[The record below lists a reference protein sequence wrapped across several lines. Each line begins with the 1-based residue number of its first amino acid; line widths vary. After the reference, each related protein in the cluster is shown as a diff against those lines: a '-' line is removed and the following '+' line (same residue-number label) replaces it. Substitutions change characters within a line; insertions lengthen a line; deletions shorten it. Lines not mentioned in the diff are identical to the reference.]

1 MSNTATSLQS
11 ITEHPF
17 TQKGFKH
24 GLDVTQSLE
33 AGSALSL
40 HPKFKRD
47 LDEYEFYILR
57 VSHALAHLLT
67 VCEQLHH
74 AVLYLSAFTPTKR
87 MKNFGIS
94 RYTNLHY
101 NIENYL
107 IRTQSAYDRLL
118 ILVDTVFHLANDPH
132 YISHES
138 ILTNLH
144 VKRTNISDKM
154 RKLRKLLRKYQ
165 FVRNT
170 IIHHESYQ
178 EEELRTLEMC
188 HVLQRSSIEFE
199 GQDDARVKFL
209 AKNLERYKTR
219 EYVKAKMEEFDK
231 FNEKIFDKIKDVFD
245 DLQVEYESRL
255 KYIALKCG
263 HSHEVK

>member
-1 MSNTATSLQS
+1 LSDIPASLQL

-17 TQKGFKH
+17 TKRSFQY
-24 GLDVTQSLE
+24 GLGVTQE
-33 AGSALSL
+33 IETGSALSIRAEL
-40 HPKFKRD
+40 KREP
-47 LDEYEFYILR
+47 DEYEFYILR
-57 VSHALAHLLT
+57 VSHSLAHLLT

-87 MKNFGIS
+87 MRNFGIS

-107 IRTQSAYDRLL
+107 IRTQTVYDRLL
-118 ILVDTVFHLANDPH
+118 VLVDAVFHLANDPQ

-138 ILTNLH
+138 ILSNLH
-144 VKRTNISDKM
+144 VKRTGILDKM

-165 FVRNT
+165 YKRNT

-178 EEELRTLEMC
+178 EEDLRKLEMY
-188 HVLQRSSIEFE
+188 HVLQRTSTNSE
-199 GQDDARVKFL
+199 DDARINHL
-209 AKNLERYKTR
+209 SRNLERVLTR
-219 EYVKAKMEEFDK
+219 EYVKSKMQEFDE
-231 FNEKIFDKIKDVFD
+231 FNDKIFYKIKDVFD
-245 DLQVEYESRL
+245 DLRVEYDSRL

-263 HSHEVK
+263 HKHEVE